1 MGERRVKGKGR
12 LFRAWASRAAL
23 CALCGLLVFS
33 AAPAGQSF
41 WTKAYALSG
50 FRGPQGE
57 AGLRLHVIDV
67 GKADALLL
75 ECEGHAALLDG
86 GTSASGD
93 RVVDYLL
100 RLGIESLDYAIASH
114 PDSDHTGGLSQV
126 LEEVPVGEL
135 VVYPWPEAMR
145 RTLEYR
151 ALEDAARSSAVPVRQ
166 VRPGESFSL
175 GGTKL
180 EVLGPLRDMREPTI
194 APWCCGWTI
203 WDFLLCFAEI
213 LNTKRSWI
221 WSNPARIWTP
231 TCSRWPIMAARAPAH
246 SVFWKRF
253 LPHMRQFPWG
263 RITATCPG
271 RRLFSA
277 LKAWERRFTEPIPMG
292 TWYSPGTGKNC
303 PFGVNFTTQWKG
315 QKRSHETA
323 CHRPFRGQ
331 ICHLHR

>member
-1 MGERRVKGKGR
+1 MPGPPVRRCAHCAACWCFLPPRRDSPFGPR
-12 LFRAWASRAAL
+12 LIRFPAFAA
-23 CALCGLLVFS
+23 
-33 AAPAGQSF
+33 
-41 WTKAYALSG
+41 
-50 FRGPQGE
+50 PQGE

-100 RLGIESLDYAIASH
+100 RLGIESLDYAIVSH

-166 VRPGESFSL
+166 VRPGENLSL

-180 EVLGPLRDMREPTI
+180 EVLGPLRDYEGTN
-194 APWCCGWTI
+194 
-203 WDFLLCFAEI
+203 D
-213 LNTKRSWI
+213 
-221 WSNPARIWTP
+221 
-231 TCSRWPIMAARAPAH
+231 CSL
-246 SVFWKRF
+246 V
-253 LPHMRQFPWG
+253 L
-263 RITATCPG
+263 
-271 RRLFSA
+271 RLDYLGFSA
-277 LKAWERRFTEPIPMG
+277 LFCGDIEYQAELDLVKSSVDLDADLLKVAHHGSAGSSSQRFLEAVSPTYAAISVGPDNSNLPREETLLRLESVERRFTEPIPMG

>member
-41 WTKAYALSG
+41 WTGAYTLSG

-166 VRPGESFSL
+166 VRPGESLSL

-180 EVLGPLRDMREPTI
+180 EVLGPLRDYEGTN
-194 APWCCGWTI
+194 
-203 WDFLLCFAEI
+203 D
-213 LNTKRSWI
+213 
-221 WSNPARIWTP
+221 
-231 TCSRWPIMAARAPAH
+231 CSL
-246 SVFWKRF
+246 V
-253 LPHMRQFPWG
+253 L
-263 RITATCPG
+263 
-271 RRLFSA
+271 RLDYLGFSA
-277 LKAWERRFTEPIPMG
+277 LFCGDIEIGRAH
-292 TWYSPGTGKNC
+292 
-303 PFGVNFTTQWKG
+303 V
-315 QKRSHETA
+315 
-323 CHRPFRGQ
+323 
-331 ICHLHR
+331 

>member
-1 MGERRVKGKGR
+1 MRLDKWLQVSRLIKRRTVANEACDNARVTANGRPVKASYDVKAGDVLELRFGERTVK
-12 LFRAWASRAAL
+12 
-23 CALCGLLVFS
+23 VEV
-33 AAPAGQSF
+33 
-41 WTKAYALSG
+41 LSVA
-50 FRGPQGE
+50 E
-57 AGLRLHVIDV
+57 HV

-166 VRPGESFSL
+166 VRPGESLSL

-180 EVLGPLRDMREPTI
+180 EVLGPLRDYEGTN
-194 APWCCGWTI
+194 
-203 WDFLLCFAEI
+203 D
-213 LNTKRSWI
+213 
-221 WSNPARIWTP
+221 
-231 TCSRWPIMAARAPAH
+231 CSL
-246 SVFWKRF
+246 V
-253 LPHMRQFPWG
+253 L
-263 RITATCPG
+263 
-271 RRLFSA
+271 RLDYLGFSA
-277 LKAWERRFTEPIPMG
+277 LFCGDIEYQAELDLVKSSVDLDVDLLKVAHHGSSGSSSQRFLEAVSPTYAAISVGPDNSNLPREETLLRLKSVGAEIYRTDTDGDLVFSWDGEELSLWSEFYNTVERTEEKP
-292 TWYSPGTGKNC
+292 
-303 PFGVNFTTQWKG
+303 
-315 QKRSHETA
+315 
-323 CHRPFRGQ
+323 
-331 ICHLHR
+331 

>member
-41 WTKAYALSG
+41 WTKAYTLSG

-166 VRPGESFSL
+166 VRPGESLSL

-180 EVLGPLRDMREPTI
+180 EVLGPLRDYEETN
-194 APWCCGWTI
+194 
-203 WDFLLCFAEI
+203 D
-213 LNTKRSWI
+213 
-221 WSNPARIWTP
+221 
-231 TCSRWPIMAARAPAH
+231 CSL
-246 SVFWKRF
+246 V
-253 LPHMRQFPWG
+253 L
-263 RITATCPG
+263 
-271 RRLFSA
+271 RLDYLGFSA
-277 LKAWERRFTEPIPMG
+277 LFCGDIEYQAELDLVKSGVDLDADLLKVAHHGSAGSSSQRFLEAVSPTYAAISVGPDNSNLPREETLLRLKSVGAEIYRTDTDGDLVFSWDGEELSLWSEFYNTVERTEEKP
-292 TWYSPGTGKNC
+292 
-303 PFGVNFTTQWKG
+303 
-315 QKRSHETA
+315 
-323 CHRPFRGQ
+323 
-331 ICHLHR
+331 